1 MLLQEKNLM
10 SNIREIRQKEFAN
23 KWIEGSRFSILN
35 LCPRFGKIFCSINIF
50 EILKPNSILIS
61 YPDEKIKNSWEEDF
75 IKRNYNNENITFVTH
90 LSLWKYKDEKFDII
104 VIDECHLLS
113 ENQIEIC
120 KELFKNNK
128 QILALTGTLS
138 SETRNCLKKELSL
151 NVEALYP
158 IELAIKEGVISNY
171 EIEIIK
177 VALDDKILQTFGKK
191 KRTEKKQ
198 FNALTYVINQ
208 LEEEGKDTFFLR
220 LKRMKI
226 IQNSLAKLNKTK
238 ELIEK
243 YKEERILVFC
253 GAINIADRLG
263 IPTYHSKSEDKQIF
277 DNFVNGI
284 GNQLAVIQIGNT
296 GVTYLPLNR
305 IIINYTSSNPE
316 DLCQKIMRALSIEY
330 NNIDKKAHIFIITSD
345 ENIELLWIKRALSFF
360 DKNKIKYI

>member
-1 MLLQEKNLM
+1 MNNELRTL
-10 SNIREIRQKEFAN
+10 RQKEFAD
-23 KWIEGSRFSILN
+23 KWIKGSRFSILN

-50 EILKPNSILIS
+50 EILKPKSILIA

-226 IQNSLAKLNKTK
+226 IQNSIAKLNKTK

-253 GAINIADRLG
+253 GNINVLEKLE
-263 IPTYHSKSEDKQIF
+263 IPCFHSKSPNEEEFNKF
-277 DNFVNGI
+277 LNGEIPHMGVCKI
-284 GNQLAVIQIGNT
+284 GNSGLTYVPLGRVVISNFDSNEENLIQRLMRAMSFEYDNT
-296 GVTYLPLNR
+296 EKIAK
-305 IIINYTSSNPE
+305 IIIISSTE
-316 DLCQKIMRALSIEY
+316 EVEQKWLTNAL
-330 NNIDKKAHIFIITSD
+330 
-345 ENIELLWIKRALSFF
+345 RGLSK
-360 DKNKIKYI
+360 DKIKYI